1 MTILDQAVL
10 LAGFHLAHSANNLS
24 YVDEVKVL
32 TPTSIDIRDGKYH
45 VNLHSGKTQAEAVA
59 KAKQELTINRADY
72 DSWAF
77 AREGTLEEDAEV
89 ASTLGVSAWARGMED
104 QVVIVQRFV
113 RKPQLQLVGVPMVA
127 LGSLL
132 LAPEAEQPI
141 LELLR
146 RGVSLHPD
154 GGPKWESWKSQ

>member
-1 MTILDQAVL
+1 
-10 LAGFHLAHSANNLS
+10 
-24 YVDEVKVL
+24 
-32 TPTSIDIRDGKYH
+32 
-45 VNLHSGKTQAEAVA
+45 
-59 KAKQELTINRADY
+59 
-72 DSWAF
+72 
-77 AREGTLEEDAEV
+77 
-89 ASTLGVSAWARGMED
+89 MED

-113 RKPQLQLVGVPMVA
+113 RKPQFQLVGVPMVA